1 MMMVISRQAGDVRR
15 DDSIATATRRWPPGD
30 CSHRDLGTVTAL
42 PALVALLVKFARQ
55 RDEQGRHPRLRF
67 QQVGWVSRAI
77 PVRHGVPWPSRR
89 CRTCWCVY
97 TCVCVR
103 VCMCA
108 ETTCFRRE
116 HEGGQGSGHE
126 RRDIDDICWFCAC
139 TRKKYERLRLGRF
152 WVLQW

>member
-97 TCVCVR
+97 TCVCACVY
-103 VCMCA
+103 V
-108 ETTCFRRE
+108 
-116 HEGGQGSGHE
+116 
-126 RRDIDDICWFCAC
+126 RRDDVLP
-139 TRKKYERLRLGRF
+139 TRTRGRSRIRPWETRHWGHLLVLRMHEKKKM
-152 WVLQW
+152 